1 MGRRNQNSRA
11 KEGMA
16 NYIPSFFF
24 FFYGQRE
31 KKGNITSLTDTR
43 EERRPVVFSVD
54 ICYHPPTSG
63 LHTFWSST
71 QGIEECGMKEKRMNA
86 DKFFCFVLFFV
97 FLASRLLPFV
107 NVSRKTRI
115 EGRKRRKEDETIETC
130 GAKVCVLLKGKTPL
144 FYSIIFCCFFVFS
157 SPWEKPQR

>member
-63 LHTFWSST
+63 LHTF
-71 QGIEECGMKEKRMNA
+71 
-86 DKFFCFVLFFV
+86 
-97 FLASRLLPFV
+97 
-107 NVSRKTRI
+107 
-115 EGRKRRKEDETIETC
+115 
-130 GAKVCVLLKGKTPL
+130 
-144 FYSIIFCCFFVFS
+144 
-157 SPWEKPQR
+157 